1 MVHEVGSLRCDCSHL
16 SQIHQA
22 ALSLTAQKNACICLQ
37 PHCLQARRGA
47 AAAPLRLPDEWYE
60 VFSAWLQLTPA
71 ALVSMAPLRR
81 WPATSAYLA
90 WQLLACSLPDRSAV
104 DDVKLR
110 LRRQEAPCRSDAT
123 LFLPG
128 CSFPNCSGRPEGCTC
143 ASKAADEVVQL
154 SACLPAASPSAVDGL
169 KLHLRP
175 QNRLGQ
181 TEGTEAAQ
189 LDVER
194 IQRELAAELPEL
206 AQAAQ
211 LAREQPGDGGA
222 TPDVV
227 RQVCAA
233 EQELCESP
241 MSIPESERWLHL

>member
-1 MVHEVGSLRCDCSHL
+1 M
-16 SQIHQA
+16 
-22 ALSLTAQKNACICLQ
+22 
-37 PHCLQARRGA
+37 
-47 AAAPLRLPDEWYE
+47 
-60 VFSAWLQLTPA
+60 
-71 ALVSMAPLRR
+71 
-81 WPATSAYLA
+81 
-90 WQLLACSLPDRSAV
+90 

-110 LRRQEAPCRSDAT
+110 LRRQEPPCRGDAT

-194 IQRELAAELPEL
+194 IQRELATELPDL

-211 LAREQPGDGGA
+211 LAREQPGESEA

-227 RQVCAA
+227 RQVCLAG
-233 EQELCESP
+233 QKLCEYP
-241 MSIPESERWLHL
+241 MSTPTREHWLQLETLGRQA